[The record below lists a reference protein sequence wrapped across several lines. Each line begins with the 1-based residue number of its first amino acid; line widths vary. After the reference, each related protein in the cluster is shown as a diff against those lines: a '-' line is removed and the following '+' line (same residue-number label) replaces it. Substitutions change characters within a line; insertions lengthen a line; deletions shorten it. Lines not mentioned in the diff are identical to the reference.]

1 MKQIISFSRRTDGI
15 AFYFDRLEKAIEEE
29 VIDVRN
35 PINKKVSQVS
45 LKLCDVAGFVLWS
58 KDFHNFLKKW
68 EIFSKYTPSTLF
80 SNEKIPVYF
89 QFTRNSL
96 VKVLE
101 PNTPSL
107 EKSFSQLDEL
117 VEITSSNHIMWRFD
131 PIVFWKD
138 DGVLVNNLK
147 DFKEIALHFADAG
160 VQKCTISFATYYKK
174 VQQRMKKFSFN
185 YYKPSIKE
193 MIKTAIKLI
202 EIANQYKIKI
212 YACCNPDLLKI
223 PEIFQAHCINGDFLS
238 KLWNVKLSLS
248 KDSGQREACGCT
260 KSRDIGGYDKEWECH
275 FGCLYC
281 YANPNHKAYEKAN
294 LKFYKNKV

>member
-15 AFYFDRLEKAIEEE
+15 AFYINRLEKAIEEE

-45 LKLCDVAGFVLWS
+45 LKPRDVAGFVLWS

-80 SNEKIPVYF
+80 SNETILVYF
-89 QFTRNSL
+89 HFTRNSN

-101 PNTPSL
+101 PIAPSL
-107 EKSFSQLDEL
+107 EKSFSQLNEL
-117 VEITSSNHIMWRFD
+117 IEITSSDHIMWRFD
-131 PIVFWKD
+131 PIVFWKED
-138 DGVLVNNLK
+138 DVLIDNLK

-160 VQKCTISFATYYKK
+160 VRRCTISFATYYKK
-174 VQQRMKKFSFN
+174 VEQRMKKYSFN

-193 MIKTAIKLI
+193 KIKTVNKLI
-202 EIANQYKIKI
+202 KIANQYKIKI

-223 PEIFQAHCINGDFLS
+223 PEISQAHCIDGNYLS
-238 KLWNVKLSLS
+238 KLWNVKVSLA
-248 KDSGQREACGCT
+248 KDSGQRKSCGCT
-260 KSRDIGGYDKEWECH
+260 KSRDIGGYNKEWECH
-275 FGCLYC
+275 HGCLYC
-281 YANPNHKAYEKAN
+281 YANPNN
-294 LKFYKNKV
+294 MIYKQSIKKN